1 MIKIEI
7 NEKVYEV
14 PENWDEVY
22 MGQLMELNKSK
33 EVNYESWVD
42 QMAATIET
50 LSGIDRGILMEWDLA
65 EFRELGELF
74 KWSSIM
80 PSEEIRNNFII
91 IDDIKYIP
99 LQYDLMPA
107 GDFISIEIFQ
117 KENAVENIHLI
128 AAILI
133 RPEIDGRIEPLKDMI
148 DIMRR
153 GELFKEKL
161 NIGFYWPHIQSFFRG
176 AVSSFSIDSQ
186 DYSEMRKKV
195 KRFKI
200 VNS

>member
-50 LSGIDRGILMEWDLA
+50 LSGIDRGILMEWDLS

-80 PSEEIRNNFII
+80 PSEEIRDNYII
-91 IDDIKYIP
+91 IDDVKYIP

-161 NIGFYWPHIQSFFRG
+161 NIGFYWPHIQNFFRG